1 MAGIEWIK
9 VATDMFDRS
18 RKIKQIELMPKGD
31 TYLVIWWKLLL
42 LAGTINDGGR
52 IYVTPSIPYTV
63 PTLANELR
71 RPATTVKKALE
82 IFEQF
87 GMVQRDGDVFV
98 LPSWGKYQNIDGME
112 RIREQNR
119 KRQAKYKSAQK
130 ESAGDNG
137 EGNVT
142 GNVTIT
148 QGNATEERIRKRI
161 KKDISNSMSVC
172 STKEPDEGENT
183 DGHTDI
189 PESSK
194 ISSCFSSCSNFASAR
209 KLMGGELGGGVV
221 FLSEEQMHDLL
232 DRLSADEF
240 DRYVGIVRDQ
250 EQKGNHYTSKS
261 HYQAI
266 LEMAEK
272 DRRVQ

>member
-18 RKIKQIELMPKGD
+18 RKIKQIELMAKGD

-52 IYVTPSIPYTV
+52 IYVTQSIPYTV

-71 RPATTVKKALE
+71 RPANTVKKALE
-82 IFEQF
+82 VFEQF
-87 GMVQRDGDVFV
+87 GMIQRDGDVFV

-119 KRQAKYKSAQK
+119 KRQAKYKSAQR
-130 ESAGDNG
+130 ESIRDND

-148 QGNATEERIRKRI
+148 QGNATEERIRERI

-172 STKEPDEGENT
+172 STKESDEGENT

-194 ISSCFSSCSNFASAR
+194 ISSCSNFGASAR

-221 FLSEEQMHDLL
+221 FLSDEQRCDLL
-232 DRLSADEF
+232 NRLSIDEF
-240 DRYVGIVRDQ
+240 DHYVGIVRDQ